1 MPASKT
7 IYLTVRVDI
16 FNPNV
21 EEISDDEALDRGAWR
36 ATIHGV
42 TRVGQDLVT
51 KPTPH
56 VYKNTFWDFDRPCI
70 KSVDEFRKIRHL

>member
-21 EEISDDEALDRGAWR
+21 VEITDDEVQEVVSNLDYEF
-36 ATIHGV
+36 
-42 TRVGQDLVT
+42 QN
-51 KPTPH
+51 
-56 VYKNTFWDFDRPCI
+56 YKDYEMQTEICSIND
-70 KSVDEFRKIRHL
+70 